1 MATQEVMLPLPEELY
16 VRFQQTAEATRQSI
30 VDVLLHAV
38 EVGSPPRWED
48 APAIFQNDLAALDR
62 LDDGALWRI
71 ARSHAVVD
79 MDRFQELLDRHTACT
94 LNAAEKSELEALQHE
109 ADSLMLRKAHAAA
122 LLRWRGHTL
131 PPAEAL

>member
-1 MATQEVMLPLPEELY
+1 MATQEVTLPLPEELY
-16 VRFQQTAEATRQSI
+16 VRFQQTAEATRQSV

-48 APAIFQNDLAALDR
+48 APAAFQTDLAALDR

-71 ARSHAVVD
+71 ARSHAAVD
-79 MDRFQELLDRHTACT
+79 MDRFQELLDKHTSGT
-94 LNAAEKSELEALQHE
+94 LNPAEKSGLVALQHE

-131 PPAEAL
+131 PPAETL